1 MYLQGKGNKQHR
13 KRGNKMYTFK
23 IETGYGVEVRKVKA
37 ENLDKAISILQNKCK
52 FSVLNSSGE
61 ICFKNY

>member
-1 MYLQGKGNKQHR
+1 
-13 KRGNKMYTFK
+13 MYTFK